1 MDTMLDKISS
11 ELILKNITFDP
22 NNQRVRCLAHVIN
35 LAAKKAMENSNS
47 VSYENEINFIENND
61 TEENLKNAIYKVN
74 YYRQFLFIHG
84 CLKHGS

>member
-1 MDTMLDKISS
+1 MDIMLDKISS

-47 VSYENEINFIENND
+47 VSYENEMDFIENND

-74 YYRQFLFIHG
+74 YYIYLSIYKFN
-84 CLKHGS
+84 

>member
-1 MDTMLDKISS
+1 MNTMLDKISS

-47 VSYENEINFIENND
+47 VSYENEMDFIENND

-74 YYRQFLFIHG
+74 YYIYLYFFYIH
-84 CLKHGS
+84 

>member
-11 ELILKNITFDP
+11 ELFLKNITFDP

-47 VSYENEINFIENND
+47 VSYENEMDFIENND

-74 YYRQFLFIHG
+74 YYIYLSIYKFN
-84 CLKHGS
+84 

>member
-47 VSYENEINFIENND
+47 VSYENEMDFIENND

-74 YYRQFLFIHG
+74 YYIYLSIYKFN
-84 CLKHGS
+84 

>member
-1 MDTMLDKISS
+1 MDIMLDKISS

-22 NNQRVRCLAHVIN
+22 NNQWVRCLAHVIN

-47 VSYENEINFIENND
+47 VSYENEMDFIENND

-74 YYRQFLFIHG
+74 YYIYLSIYKFN
-84 CLKHGS
+84 

>member
-11 ELILKNITFDP
+11 ELILKNITFNP

-47 VSYENEINFIENND
+47 VSYENEMDFIENND

-74 YYRQFLFIHG
+74 YYIYLSIYKFN
-84 CLKHGS
+84 

>member
-11 ELILKNITFDP
+11 ELFLKNITFDP

-47 VSYENEINFIENND
+47 VSYENEMDFIENND
-61 TEENLKNAIYKVN
+61 TEKNLKNAIYKVN
-74 YYRQFLFIHG
+74 YYIYLSIYKFN
-84 CLKHGS
+84 

>member
-35 LAAKKAMENSNS
+35 LAAKKSNGK
-47 VSYENEINFIENND
+47 F
-61 TEENLKNAIYKVN
+61 
-74 YYRQFLFIHG
+74 
-84 CLKHGS
+84 

>member
-1 MDTMLDKISS
+1 MLDKISS

-47 VSYENEINFIENND
+47 VSYENEMDFIENND

-74 YYRQFLFIHG
+74 YYIYLSIYKFN
-84 CLKHGS
+84 

>member
-1 MDTMLDKISS
+1 MLDKISS
-11 ELILKNITFDP
+11 ELFLKNITFDP

-47 VSYENEINFIENND
+47 VSYENEMDFIENND

-74 YYRQFLFIHG
+74 YYIYLSIYKFN
-84 CLKHGS
+84 